1 MSRFIMFGTYSVEA
15 IDDISSDRTEMAIG
29 VIKKL
34 GGKVVAMYALLG
46 EPDLIII
53 IDMPSPEAAMKASV
67 ELSKATGIGFSTS
80 QAVSVEGFDILF
92 S

>member
-1 MSRFIMFGTYSVEA
+1 M
-15 IDDISSDRTEMAIG
+15 
-29 VIKKL
+29 
-34 GGKVVAMYALLG
+34 AMYALLG